1 MSFSPANTPTVE
13 TSTSKGS
20 VSKKRTTT
28 QDLIKDDVKNSNL
41 NKAEVNKIPLDQF
54 IIFILFFMQEVP
66 MNEEASND
74 AEEVKAAPSGSP
86 IQPPKRRGRPR
97 TKK

>member
-13 TSTSKGS
+13 TSTSKGR

-54 IIFILFFMQEVP
+54 IILFFMQEVP

-74 AEEVKAAPSGSP
+74 AEEVKAAPSSSP

>member
-13 TSTSKGS
+13 TSTSKGR

-28 QDLIKDDVKNSNL
+28 QDLTKDDVKNSNL
-41 NKAEVNKIPLDQF
+41 NKAEVNKIPSDQF
-54 IIFILFFMQEVP
+54 IILFFMQEVP

-74 AEEVKAAPSGSP
+74 AEEVKAALSDSP
-86 IQPPKRRGRPR
+86 VQPTKRRGRPR

>member
-13 TSTSKGS
+13 TSTSKGR

-28 QDLIKDDVKNSNL
+28 QDLIKDDVNNSNL
-41 NKAEVNKIPLDQF
+41 NKAEVNKILLNQF
-54 IIFILFFMQEVP
+54 IILWFMQEVP
-66 MNEEASND
+66 MNEEASKD

>member
-13 TSTSKGS
+13 TSTSKGR

-28 QDLIKDDVKNSNL
+28 RDLIKDDVKNSNL

-54 IIFILFFMQEVP
+54 IILFFMQEVP

>member
-13 TSTSKGS
+13 TSTSKGR

-41 NKAEVNKIPLDQF
+41 NKAEVNKILLNQF
-54 IIFILFFMQEVP
+54 IILWFMQEVP
-66 MNEEASND
+66 MNEEASNH

>member
-1 MSFSPANTPTVE
+1 M
-13 TSTSKGS
+13 
-20 VSKKRTTT
+20 
-28 QDLIKDDVKNSNL
+28 KDDVKNSNL

-54 IIFILFFMQEVP
+54 IILFFMQEVP

-74 AEEVKAAPSGSP
+74 AEEVKAASSGSP

>member
-1 MSFSPANTPTVE
+1 M
-13 TSTSKGS
+13 
-20 VSKKRTTT
+20 SKKRTTT
-28 QDLIKDDVKNSNL
+28 QDLMKDDVKNSNL

-54 IIFILFFMQEVP
+54 IILFFMQEVP

>member
-13 TSTSKGS
+13 TSTSKGR

-28 QDLIKDDVKNSNL
+28 RDLIKDDVKNSNL
-41 NKAEVNKIPLDQF
+41 NKAEVNKIPSDQF
-54 IIFILFFMQEVP
+54 IILFFMQEEP

-74 AEEVKAAPSGSP
+74 ADT

>member
-1 MSFSPANTPTVE
+1 MSFSPANTPTVK
-13 TSTSKGS
+13 TSTSKGR

-28 QDLIKDDVKNSNL
+28 QDLMKDDVKNSNL

-54 IIFILFFMQEVP
+54 IILFFMQEVP

-86 IQPPKRRGRPR
+86 IKPPKRRGRPR

>member
-1 MSFSPANTPTVE
+1 MSFSPANTPT
-13 TSTSKGS
+13 TKGR
-20 VSKKRTTT
+20 VSKKR
-28 QDLIKDDVKNSNL
+28 DLIKDDVKNSNL

-54 IIFILFFMQEVP
+54 IILFFMQEVP

-74 AEEVKAAPSGSP
+74 VEEVKAAPSGSP
-86 IQPPKRRGRPR
+86 IKPPKRRGRPR

>member
-13 TSTSKGS
+13 TSTTKGR
-20 VSKKRTTT
+20 VSKKR
-28 QDLIKDDVKNSNL
+28 DLIKDDVKNSNL
-41 NKAEVNKIPLDQF
+41 NKAEVNKIPLDQL
-54 IIFILFFMQEVP
+54 IVLFFMQEVP

-74 AEEVKAAPSGSP
+74 AEEVKAAPSSSP

>member
-13 TSTSKGS
+13 TSTSKGR
-20 VSKKRTTT
+20 VSKKKTR
-28 QDLIKDDVKNSNL
+28 DLIKDDVKNSNL
-41 NKAEVNKIPLDQF
+41 NKAEVNKIPWDQF
-54 IIFILFFMQEVP
+54 IILFFMQEVP

-74 AEEVKAAPSGSP
+74 AEEVKAALSGSP
-86 IQPPKRRGRPR
+86 VQPTKRRGRPR